1 MMRAD
6 DMNDNPPP
14 SSPSPQPVSPPYP
27 PHAYP
32 PYQVQED
39 EINLLDYW
47 RVLTRYKWM
56 IVTIV
61 VLATA
66 VGIVLAYTMTPVYR
80 AEVLL
85 APASEEENGSMGAIA
100 SQFGGIASLAGISL
114 GSGGSSTE
122 QALATLQARSF
133 LAPFIEEHDLLS
145 VLFADKWNKTS
156 KSWISTSPAD
166 VPTKEAAYEMLKSI
180 LTVNADKK
188 RGLVTI
194 AVDWKDPRQAA
205 QWANELVA
213 RLNRH
218 EKQLAI
224 KETEQS
230 IDFLKNELAKTSVLD
245 LQQAIYRLL
254 EAQTKKVM
262 FANARDQY
270 AFKIID
276 PAVVPERNIK
286 PNKKLIVGLSFMSGL
301 VSSLL
306 LAFLVSAIRNH
317 NAEGEIKSS
326 R

>member
-1 MMRAD
+1 
-6 DMNDNPPP
+6 MNDSPPP
-14 SSPSPQPVSPPYP
+14 SSPNPQPVPPPYP
-27 PHAYP
+27 PYTYP

-56 IVTIV
+56 IVTII
-61 VLATA
+61 VLSTAT
-66 VGIVLAYTMTPVYR
+66 GIALAYTMIPIYR

-85 APASEEENGSMGAIA
+85 APVSEEENGSMSALA
-100 SQFGGIASLAGISL
+100 SQFGGLASLAGISL

-122 QALATLQARSF
+122 QALATLRARSF
-133 LAPFIEEHDLLS
+133 LVPFIEEHNLLP
-145 VLFADKWNKTS
+145 VFFADIWNEAS
-156 KSWISTSPAD
+156 KSWISTSRAD
-166 VPTKEAAYEMLKSI
+166 VPTKEAAYEMMKSI

-188 RGLVTI
+188 RGLVTL
-194 AVDWKDPRQAA
+194 AVEWKDPQQAA

-262 FANARDQY
+262 LANARDQY

-276 PAVVPERNIK
+276 PAVVPEQKIK
-286 PNKKLIVGLSFMSGL
+286 PNKRLIVGLSFMSGL
-301 VSSLL
+301 VGSVL
-306 LAFLVSAIRNH
+306 LAFLLSAVRKH
-317 NAEGEIKSS
+317 QPEGESQVPKT

>member
-85 APASEEENGSMGAIA
+85 APASEEENGSLGAIA

-114 GSGGSSTE
+114 GSGGSCTE

-230 IDFLKNELAKTSVLD
+230 SDVLKNEVAKPSELA
-245 LQQAIYRLL
+245 LQQAINRLL
-254 EAQTKKVM
+254 EAQTKKGGG
-262 FANARDQY
+262 AGARGRG
-270 AFKIID
+270 AGGGGG
-276 PAVVPERNIK
+276 PAGGPGREGK